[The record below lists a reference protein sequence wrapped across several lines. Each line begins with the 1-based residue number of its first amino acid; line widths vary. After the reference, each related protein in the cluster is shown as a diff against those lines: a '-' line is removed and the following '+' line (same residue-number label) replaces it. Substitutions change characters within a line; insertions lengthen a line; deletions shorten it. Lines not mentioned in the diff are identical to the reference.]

1 MGACVSRRGDR
12 AECRRCARLPPPS
25 SASPFADAVAD
36 AALVRAPPKRRAS
49 FPRAVARRVP
59 PDRER
64 ARSEGARGGRRARRV
79 RLRRGLA
86 QREERAD
93 DAKLG
98 RRYRRYRRLGNR
110 REPRDVRDV
119 RRNLTGPAGLSGL
132 FAAFVWR
139 RSLRYARHFVENSAN
154 SYGNGC
160 IIERVGPGATALRRR
175 RGTRKVTKKFRGK
188 RRDARG
194 VRRARTRHR
203 RLRGRRVS
211 VRVARWR
218 VGGGALCWV
227 WWVWKL
233 HRRNDDS
240 RTRRRR
246 KRPSSGGA

>member
-1 MGACVSRRGDR
+1 M
-12 AECRRCARLPPPS
+12 
-25 SASPFADAVAD
+25 
-36 AALVRAPPKRRAS
+36 RAPAPAFQRLALRGRRRRRRAGARPAQAARVVR
-49 FPRAVARRVP
+49 PRAVARRVP

-93 DAKLG
+93 DAKLD
-98 RRYRRYRRLGNR
+98 RRYRRYRRVGNR

-132 FAAFVWR
+132 FAASARR
-139 RSLRYARHFVENSAN
+139 RSFRFARKIRYARPLASIASRTEGHFVENSAHGY
-154 SYGNGC
+154 YGNGC
-160 IIERVGPGATALRRR
+160 IIERVGPGATELRRR

-211 VRVARWR
+211 VRVAISRYR
-218 VGGGALCWV
+218 GGGAL
-227 WWVWKL
+227 
-233 HRRNDDS
+233 
-240 RTRRRR
+240 
-246 KRPSSGGA
+246 